1 VSGDRPF
8 VTYEQVGD
16 DPTDCDVLLGGVHV
30 SDIADL
36 HDPKEAAELDA
47 AVAARERKAA
57 AKALR
62 EAADM
67 LDERASRARPGAAEM
82 RYGIEQASEW
92 LRARADQV
100 EKGEA

>member
-1 VSGDRPF
+1 VSDLFAWWR
-8 VTYEQVGD
+8 QVGD
-16 DPTDCDVLLGGVHV
+16 ETVVEFDAGIVAARFGREVASQAGYT
-30 SDIADL
+30 ADAL
-36 HDPKEAAELDA
+36 NS